1 MGQMSSCE
9 TKLTQEEIREAQDL
23 KDRVENEGPEAIA
36 KHVRENLDR
45 WKKEE
50 LKIGISGRIKT
61 GKSTFINAV
70 LGLRPNQPGSAKSG
84 SGNTTQNVT
93 PYALPRNKQI
103 VLFDFPGF
111 GTEDHPKSK
120 YMTKVNASKCD
131 YFLIFFDSVISE
143 DDIWL
148 AERLK
153 EINKPYCFVRSMIDQ
168 DIQNAEF
175 DGKNSDTVLEEVR
188 ENVQTS
194 VAANNI
200 TRHSSIFF
208 ISGRYTDIGEF
219 PQLLTHMEKNISS
232 LKFESILFSIS
243 AISKEVIEKKYQKL
257 KSRIRTVSVGAA
269 AISAEPI
276 PIIDL
281 SININLLI
289 HELHHYI
296 DTFGITMDKIESLPA
311 EVKERLNVWSILTKS
326 GKALVVFIIQ
336 QIEKA
341 AAVAVVESVADFFI
355 PIIGSLIS
363 APTTYFIVKDFLT
376 KYLDQMKEDA
386 IIVYDNVLHA
396 QKHLHTDAQ
405 VC

>member
-1 MGQMSSCE
+1 MLQNQA
-9 TKLTQEEIREAQDL
+9 LEIQRRTLLHA
-23 KDRVENEGPEAIA
+23 
-36 KHVRENLDR
+36 
-45 WKKEE
+45 
-50 LKIGISGRIKT
+50 
-61 GKSTFINAV
+61 
-70 LGLRPNQPGSAKSG
+70 
-84 SGNTTQNVT
+84 
-93 PYALPRNKQI
+93 YAHPRNEQI
-103 VLFDFPGF
+103 VLFDFPGV
-111 GTEDHPKSK
+111 GTEDHSKSK
-120 YMTKVNASKCD
+120 YMTKVNASECD
-131 YFLIFFDSVISE
+131 YFLIFFDSVIS
-143 DDIWL
+143 DDVIWL

-175 DGKNSDTVLEEVR
+175 DGKNLDTVLEEVR

-200 TRHSSIFF
+200 TRDSSIFF

-257 KSRIRTVSVGAA
+257 KSRIRILSVGAA

-276 PIIDL
+276 PFIDL
-281 SININLLI
+281 FININLLI
-289 HELHHYI
+289 YELHHYI

-311 EVKERLNVWSILTKS
+311 EVKERLNVWNILKKS
-326 GKALVVFIIQ
+326 GKALVVLITQ
-336 QIEKA
+336 QIGKA
-341 AAVAVVESVADFFI
+341 AAVAVVESVADFLI
-355 PIIGSLIS
+355 PMIGSLIS
-363 APTTYFIVKDFLT
+363 APTTYFIVKDFLR

-396 QKHLHTDAQ
+396 QKHLHTDVQ